1 MKPAA
6 MGPSTTNRQ
15 TVEKE
20 KAETKRLVHFHRFLI
35 KQILNTSAHE
45 PGLEHT
51 NSISH
56 EIKTLQVYAEKPFF
70 FRVLLYQL
78 KGLLTIL
85 EIKNI
90 I

>member
-51 NSISH
+51 IP
-56 EIKTLQVYAEKPFF
+56 LAM
-70 FRVLLYQL
+70 RL
-78 KGLLTIL
+78 KLCKYMQ
-85 EIKNI
+85 KNHSSLGYYYTN
-90 I
+90 